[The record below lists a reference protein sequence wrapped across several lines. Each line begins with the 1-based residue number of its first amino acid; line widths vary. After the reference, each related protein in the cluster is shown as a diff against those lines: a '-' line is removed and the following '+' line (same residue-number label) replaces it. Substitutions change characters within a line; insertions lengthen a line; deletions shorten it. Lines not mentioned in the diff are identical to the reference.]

1 MLELLIDL
9 ILGSCWIWV
18 KLVMDKAL
26 ARGTVTGGEAV
37 WKVQAEKE
45 PQNSLK

>member
-1 MLELLIDL
+1 MPELLMDL

-26 ARGTVTGGEAV
+26 EEVCWVE
-37 WKVQAEKE
+37 E
-45 PQNSLK
+45 L